1 MSSQV
6 LQIEVVAHVLGSMN
20 HCAHCQ
26 VFIDGV
32 GVGEQIHR
40 SDLEAYPE
48 DWMQEWQRLSDLIL
62 SLAERY
68 AGRLQI
74 KITDAQSP
82 QALWMALRH
91 GVRRYPTFL
100 IAGEK
105 YHGYEQRMLEDII
118 NKHLSELPP
127 SG

>member
-1 MSSQV
+1 MTVQV
-6 LQIEVVAHVLGSMN
+6 LQIEVIAHVLGSMD

-40 SDLEAYPE
+40 SDLAAYPE
-48 DWMQEWQRLSDLIL
+48 DWMQEWQRPSDLIL
-62 SLAERY
+62 KLAARY

-91 GVRRYPTFL
+91 GVRKYPTFL
-100 IAGEK
+100 VAGEK
-105 YHGYEQRMLEDII
+105 YHGYEQHKLEEII
-118 NKHLSELPP
+118 DRHF
-127 SG
+127 